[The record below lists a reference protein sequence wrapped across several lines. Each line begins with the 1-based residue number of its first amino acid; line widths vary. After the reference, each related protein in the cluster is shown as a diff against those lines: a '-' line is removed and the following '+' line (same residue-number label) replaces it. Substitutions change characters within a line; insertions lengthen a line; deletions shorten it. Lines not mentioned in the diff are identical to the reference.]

1 MKTLIACIFTF
12 TLAGPSAFAHDYW
25 LQPDK
30 FFVAAKAP
38 ATLRLYLGHE
48 GTNVVERPYQ
58 KKMTLRFEL
67 VSADSTR
74 DLKQGAKNNAKP
86 ARQIKSLPAGTH
98 WAVLKR
104 DVSHIT
110 LKPAKFTSYLKH
122 EGLER
127 IIKARA
133 EAGESKKAG
142 RERYGRYLKC
152 LLQAGDKRDD
162 TWKRVLKLKLEI
174 VPLSN
179 PASLKPGGSL
189 QVRVLFE
196 GQPLPGSAIFCIQK
210 SDGKATMQ
218 STKTDKAGVAKFA
231 VKSKGAY
238 LVRLVHMRRTKSS
251 KRADWESFWGAMAFG
266 VR

>member
-1 MKTLIACIFTF
+1 MKTLLTFGIAVALFSPCA
-12 TLAGPSAFAHDYW
+12 LAHDYW
-25 LQPDK
+25 LQPDE
-30 FFVAAKAP
+30 FYVAAKSP
-38 ATLRLYLGHE
+38 ATLRLFLGHE

-58 KKMTLRFEL
+58 KKMTLRFQL
-67 VSADSTR
+67 VSAGSAR
-74 DLKQGAKNNAKP
+74 DLKRGAKEGAKP
-86 ARQIKSLPAGTH
+86 ARTVKSLPVGTH
-98 WAVLKR
+98 WVVLKR

-133 EAGESKKAG
+133 EADETKKAG
-142 RERYGRYLKC
+142 RERYSRYLKC

-179 PASLKPGGSL
+179 PADLKPGDSL

-196 GQPLPGSAIFCIQK
+196 GKPLPGSAIFCIQK
-210 SDGKATMQ
+210 SGGKATMQ
-218 STKTDKAGVAKFA
+218 STKTDRAGVAKFA
-231 VKSKGAY
+231 VKLKGAY

-251 KRADWESFWGAMAFG
+251 KRADWESFWGAMSFG